1 MKKHQMVDLSGQYK
15 KIKPEIDAAIQSVID
30 SSAFINGQE
39 VKDFQKNLEA
49 YLGVSH
55 VIPCANGTDALQLA
69 LMALELK
76 PGDEIITT
84 TFTFVA
90 TVEAISILGLKPVL
104 VDVKAET
111 FNIDI
116 NQIEMAITPRTK
128 AIIPVHLYGQCAN
141 MEIIMDIASRHN
153 LFVIEDAAQSLGA
166 NYCFSNGL
174 TKKAGVIG
182 HIGCTSFFPSK
193 NLGCFGD
200 GGAVFTNNPEIAE
213 RIRCIANHGSKVK
226 YFHETVGIN
235 SRLDTVQAAILN
247 VKLKYLDQYNTARE
261 KAADFYDS
269 SLSGIPQITVPAR
282 RAYSTH
288 IFHQYTLKLNG
299 IKRVELV
306 DFLAKK
312 NIPTM
317 VYYPV
322 PMHLLKA
329 YSSIGYKKG
338 NFPVAEHLAEN
349 VLSLP
354 IHTELTKTDLD
365 FIASSVIEFINKKK

>member
-174 TKKAGVIG
+174 TKKSRCNWAYRM
-182 HIGCTSFFPSK
+182 HIIFP
-193 NLGCFGD
+193 
-200 GGAVFTNNPEIAE
+200 
-213 RIRCIANHGSKVK
+213 
-226 YFHETVGIN
+226 
-235 SRLDTVQAAILN
+235 
-247 VKLKYLDQYNTARE
+247 LKKSWL
-261 KAADFYDS
+261 FW
-269 SLSGIPQITVPAR
+269 
-282 RAYSTH
+282 
-288 IFHQYTLKLNG
+288 
-299 IKRVELV
+299 
-306 DFLAKK
+306 
-312 NIPTM
+312 
-317 VYYPV
+317 
-322 PMHLLKA
+322 
-329 YSSIGYKKG
+329 
-338 NFPVAEHLAEN
+338 
-349 VLSLP
+349 
-354 IHTELTKTDLD
+354 
-365 FIASSVIEFINKKK
+365 

>member
-1 MKKHQMVDLSGQYK
+1 MKKLQMVDLLGQYK

-30 SSAFINGQE
+30 SSAFINGPD

-49 YLGVSH
+49 YLGISH

-69 LMALELK
+69 LMALDLK
-76 PGDEIITT
+76 PGDEVITT

-104 VDVKAET
+104 IDAKSET

-116 NQIEMAITPRTK
+116 NQIERAITSKTK
-128 AIIPVHLYGQCAN
+128 AIIPVHLFGQCAN
-141 MEIIMDIASRHN
+141 MEIIMEIAARHN
-153 LFVIEDAAQSLGA
+153 LYVIEDAAQALGT

-174 TKKAGVIG
+174 TKKAGAIG

-193 NLGCFGD
+193 NLGCYGD
-200 GGAVFTNNPEIAE
+200 GGAVFTNNDELAE
-213 RIRCIANHGSKVK
+213 KIRCIANHGSKVK
-226 YFHETVGIN
+226 YYHETVGIN
-235 SRLDTVQAAILN
+235 SRLDSIQAAVLN
-247 VKLKYLDQYNTARE
+247 VKLKYLDQYNAARE
-261 KAADFYDS
+261 KVANFYDNAFK
-269 SLSGIPQITVPAR
+269 GIPQLITPVR

-299 IKRVELV
+299 IKQAQLAE
-306 DFLAKK
+306 FLAKK

-329 YSSIGYKKG
+329 YSDLGYKKG
-338 NFPVAEHLAEN
+338 TFPVAEFLAEN
-349 VLSLP
+349 VISLP
-354 IHTELTKTDLD
+354 VHTELTKNDLE
-365 FIASSVIEFINKKK
+365 FISGAVIEFLNQPS

>member
-39 VKDFQKNLEA
+39 VKDFQKNMEA

-55 VIPCANGTDALQLA
+55 VIPCGNGTDALQLA
-69 LMALELK
+69 LMALELN

-90 TVEAISILGLKPVL
+90 TIEAISLLGLKPVL

-116 NQIEMAITPRTK
+116 NQIEMAITPKTK

-141 MEIIMDIASRHN
+141 MEIIMDIAARHN

-174 TKKAGVIG
+174 AKKAGVIG

-213 RIRCIANHGSKVK
+213 KIRCIANHGSKVK
-226 YFHETVGIN
+226 YFHERVGIN
-235 SRLDTVQAAILN
+235 SRLDTIQAAILN
-247 VKLKYLDQYNTARE
+247 VKLKYLDQYNAARE
-261 KAADFYDS
+261 KAADFYDAAF
-269 SLSGIPQITVPAR
+269 SGIPQLTVPAR

-299 IKRVELV
+299 IKRTELV

-329 YSSIGYKKG
+329 YSSLGYKKG
-338 NFPVAEHLAEN
+338 DFPVAEHLAEN

-354 IHTELTKTDLD
+354 IHTELTKNDLD
-365 FIASSVIEFINKKK
+365 YIASSVIEFINQKK